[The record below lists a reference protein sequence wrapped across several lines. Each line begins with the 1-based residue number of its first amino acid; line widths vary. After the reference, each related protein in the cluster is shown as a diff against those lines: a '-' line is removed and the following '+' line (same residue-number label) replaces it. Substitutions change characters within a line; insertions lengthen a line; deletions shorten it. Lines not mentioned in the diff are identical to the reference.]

1 MKKLL
6 SLLLCVLLMVSM
18 LAACGKKDDSKKD
31 DTTKTTASNAT
42 TTTTTVTVTPD
53 NTDGTTTGTET
64 EGTDG
69 TTSATEGTDATQ
81 STQGTQGTKPTNKPT
96 TGKPTT
102 GTTTGKPSEGLM
114 NMPIATARSAAA
126 GQEVKVTGV
135 VARITYANGMKPSG
149 VMLVDNTD
157 SIYVYDSNIAS
168 QVKVGNT
175 ITIKG
180 TKDFWILDT
189 EMNNAQKFGYKG
201 CNQIASATLI
211 SNDGKT
217 SAFSTK
223 GITSTTVKEIMDTP
237 ASQDITTKIFKVT
250 ALVKKAPG
258 NGFTN
263 YYINDLDGKT
273 GSYVYTQCN
282 GSDFSWLD
290 KFDGKICTVYLT
302 ALNAKSSSSG
312 CVWRFLP
319 IDVKDE
325 GFDVS
330 SVNVAE
336 HVVKYYGIP
345 QFLTTYTGDP
355 ALELITSV
363 DSDLLKF
370 KGATLKYASDNPN
383 VASVKD
389 DVLHCLSTGVVKIAV
404 IGTYDGKTYTEM
416 VALKV
421 TINKPA
427 ETYPTV
433 ADAIAAKVG
442 DKVTVKGIVGPSL
455 VNKTGFYIIDKSG
468 VIAVETTA
476 AVMETIEI
484 GHEVVIEA
492 TRGLNTK
499 DKDYG
504 QTCLKEATIKVNNYG
519 SHAYPT
525 DAFKGDITV
534 KDFYA
539 LSINTDYTTHV
550 YTMKA
555 TIKLEETAY
564 YTNIMLTDG
573 STDVRL
579 YCSSASQYNWLKA
592 FAGKEVTVE
601 IAPCNWNSKNY
612 YTGCVLS
619 VINEDGS
626 KTYNQLNF
634 I

>member
-81 STQGTQGTKPTNKPT
+81 STQGTQGTNPTNKPT
-96 TGKPTT
+96 TGTTDGPTICPT
-102 GTTTGKPSEGLM
+102 APPKDKDT
-114 NMPIATARSAAA
+114 IANARAAKA
-126 GQEVKVTGV
+126 GDAVEVTGV
-135 VARITYANGMKPSG
+135 VARITYAFGMKPAG
-149 VMLVDNTD
+149 LMLVDD
-157 SIYVYDSNIAS
+157 SGSIYVYDSNIAS

-180 TKDFWILDT
+180 TKAFWILDT

-201 CNQIASATLI
+201 CNQIEKATLL

-237 ASQDITTKIFKVT
+237 ASQDITSKIYKVT

-345 QFLTTYTGDP
+345 QFLTSYTGDP

-363 DSDLLKF
+363 DSDLLQF
-370 KGATLKYASDNPN
+370 KGAKLTYASNDTK
-383 VASVKD
+383 VATVSGN
-389 DVLHCLSTGVVKIAV
+389 VLHCLSTGKVTITVT
-404 IGTYDGKTYTEM
+404 GSYSGKTYSEKIT
-416 VALKV
+416 LNV

-555 TIKLEETAY
+555 TVKLEETAY

-634 I
+634 N